1 MAYEKLNQWIEK
13 QIPEAP
19 PEHTRFD
26 VLRWRLAHHEFDS
39 LLRAAWEAQKEISD
53 EAIPW

>member
-1 MAYEKLNQWIEK
+1 MAYENLNKKIEEL
-13 QIPEAP
+13 IPEAP

-26 VLRWRLAHHEFDS
+26 VLRWRLAHHELDS

-53 EAIPW
+53 EAIPY